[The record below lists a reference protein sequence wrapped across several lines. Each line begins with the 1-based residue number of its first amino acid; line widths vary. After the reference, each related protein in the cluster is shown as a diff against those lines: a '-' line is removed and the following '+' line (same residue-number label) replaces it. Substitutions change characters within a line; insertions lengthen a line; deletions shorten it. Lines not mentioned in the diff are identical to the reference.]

1 MLTLE
6 ATINTSVNA
15 DIDAMR
21 QLLDLLQREEVA
33 LLADNLD
40 EIKQLTPVKA
50 DIINKL
56 QQSNENRFAEFSNF
70 NHLESFTDW
79 LETKKDASLTRAWE
93 DLMSL
98 TRQAKEINSTNS
110 LLLNQLALRNQRYL
124 SFLKG
129 DNQQEA
135 LYGPNG
141 LNTYKSAG
149 QTSKVNPR

>member
-6 ATINTSVNA
+6 ATINASVNA
-15 DIDAMR
+15 DINAMQ
-21 QLLDLLQREEVA
+21 QLLELLHREEIA

-40 EIKQLTPVKA
+40 EINQLTPVKA

-56 QQSNENRFAEFSNF
+56 QQSNENRLSDFSNF
-70 NHLESFTDW
+70 NHSESFTVW
-79 LETKKDASLTRAWE
+79 LENQNDELLTSSWE

-98 TRQAKEINSTNS
+98 TSQAKEINSTNS

-141 LNTYKSAG
+141 LNAYKSPG
-149 QTSKVNPR
+149 HTIKG

>member
-1 MLTLE
+1 MLSLE
-6 ATINTSVNA
+6 TTINASVKA
-15 DIDAMR
+15 DIDSMK
-21 QLLDLLQREEVA
+21 QLLELLHREEIA

-40 EIKQLTPVKA
+40 EINQLTPVKA
-50 DIINKL
+50 EIIYKL
-56 QQSNENRFAEFSNF
+56 QQSNEHRLVDFSNF
-70 NHLESFTDW
+70 NHSESFNVW
-79 LETKKDASLTRAWE
+79 LENQNDELLTSTWE

-98 TRQAKEINSTNS
+98 TSQAKEINSTNS

-141 LNTYKSAG
+141 LNAYKSPSHTIKG
-149 QTSKVNPR
+149 

>member
-1 MLTLE
+1 MQ
-6 ATINTSVNA
+6 
-15 DIDAMR
+15 
-21 QLLDLLQREEVA
+21 QLLELLHREEIA

-40 EIKQLTPVKA
+40 EINQLTPVKA

-56 QQSNENRFAEFSNF
+56 QQSNENRLSDFSNF
-70 NHLESFTDW
+70 NHSESFTVW
-79 LETKKDASLTRAWE
+79 LENQNDELLTSSWE

-98 TRQAKEINSTNS
+98 TSQAKEINSTNS

-141 LNTYKSAG
+141 LNAYKSPG
-149 QTSKVNPR
+149 HTIKG

>member
-1 MLTLE
+1 MLSLE
-6 ATINTSVNA
+6 TTINASVKA
-15 DIDAMR
+15 DIDSMK
-21 QLLDLLQREEVA
+21 QLLELLHREEIA

-40 EIKQLTPVKA
+40 EINQLTPLKA
-50 DIINKL
+50 ELIYKL
-56 QQSNENRFAEFSNF
+56 QQSNQHRLADFSNF
-70 NHLESFTDW
+70 NHSESFNVW
-79 LETKKDASLTRAWE
+79 LENQNDELLTSTWE

-98 TRQAKEINSTNS
+98 TSQAKEINSTNS

-141 LNTYKSAG
+141 LNAYKSPSHTIKG
-149 QTSKVNPR
+149 

>member
-6 ATINTSVNA
+6 ATINASVNA
-15 DIDAMR
+15 DIDAMQ
-21 QLLDLLQREEVA
+21 QLLDLLHREEIA
-33 LLADNLD
+33 LLADNLE

-56 QQSNENRFAEFSNF
+56 QQSNEHRLADFSNL
-70 NHLESFTDW
+70 NHSESFTVW
-79 LETKKDASLTRAWE
+79 LENQN
-93 DLMSL
+93 LMSL
-98 TRQAKEINSTNS
+98 TSQAKEINSTNS

-141 LNTYKSAG
+141 LNAYKSPG
-149 QTSKVNPR
+149 HTIKG

>member
-15 DIDAMR
+15 DIDAMQ
-21 QLLDLLQREEVA
+21 QLLDLLHREESA

-40 EIKQLTPVKA
+40 EIKQLTPIKA
-50 DIINKL
+50 ELINKL
-56 QQSNENRFAEFSNF
+56 QQSNENRLTDFSNF
-70 NHLESFTDW
+70 NRSESFTVW
-79 LETKKDASLTRAWE
+79 LENQKNDSLTNAWQ

-98 TRQAKEINSTNS
+98 TRQSKEINSTNS

-135 LYGPNG
+135 LYGPDG
-141 LNTYKSAG
+141 LNAYKSAG
-149 QTSKVNPR
+149 HTIKG